1 MTTGRGVKD
10 SEFNP
15 SRVEPVRLLQLWV
28 LPDRQSL
35 TPGYEQ
41 RNFIE
46 ADRRGTK
53 SFRPTALITR

>member
-1 MTTGRGVKD
+1 V
-10 SEFNP
+10 EPNP

-35 TPGYEQ
+35 TPVYEQ

-46 ADRRGTK
+46 ADRRGAK
-53 SFRPTALITR
+53 SFRSTALITR